1 MTARRYIYRRSRA
14 EIARTI
20 RLAMKRREERRAA
33 AAAQNTVT
41 EAAN

>member
-20 RLAMKRREERRAA
+20 RLAMKRREERRTA

>member
-20 RLAMKRREERRAA
+20 RHALKRRAERERAA
-33 AAAQNTVT
+33 AAALSTTNKT
-41 EAAN
+41 A

>member
-20 RLAMKRREERRAA
+20 RLAMKRREERQRAA
-33 AAAQNTVT
+33 AAATNTN

>member
-1 MTARRYIYRRSRA
+1 MRKYIYRRSRA

-20 RLAMKRREERRAA
+20 RLAMQRKRERAA
-33 AAAQNTVT
+33 TNTN

>member
-1 MTARRYIYRRSRA
+1 MTVRRYIYRRSRA

-33 AAAQNTVT
+33 AAVQNTVT

>member
-1 MTARRYIYRRSRA
+1 MRKYIYRRSRA

-20 RLAMKRREERRAA
+20 RLAMQRKRERERAT
-33 AAAQNTVT
+33 TVN